1 MSAGYF
7 TADGRPII
15 RARVNLP
22 RLGVMGDVDFLVDTG
37 SDTTILHPAAGGGL
51 RCPYDELEN
60 PRAIE
65 SVSGTQIYYAEPA
78 VISFYETSGG
88 RQDFRI
94 DALSIGKPH
103 PALDELPSLLGRDV
117 LNRLE
122 MIYNFAE
129 NRLRFDPP

>member
-1 MSAGYF
+1 MIAGYF
-7 TADGRPII
+7 TADGRPVIK
-15 RARVNLP
+15 ARVNLP

-37 SDTTILHPAAGGGL
+37 SDTTILHPEAGGDL
-51 RCPYDELEN
+51 HCPFDELEN

-65 SVSGTQIYYAEPA
+65 SVSGTQTYYAEPA
-78 VISFYETSGG
+78 VISFYESSGG